1 MAPDP
6 KDHLHRYLRTAR
18 EAVLWKLDG
27 LSEYDV
33 RRPLTPTGTNLLG
46 LVKHLATTEQE
57 YFGACMGRSFGEEL
71 PWVAL
76 IESGEDPNADMV
88 ATPRESR
95 QDITSLYE
103 RVARFADT
111 VIGEL
116 PLDAPGV
123 VPWWPQERKYVTLH
137 LLLVHMIAETNRH
150 AGHADVL
157 REGLDG
163 TAGLRPGASNL
174 PEQDWAA
181 YRARVELAAR
191 EASGLT

>member
-57 YFGACMGRSFGEEL
+57 YFGACLGRAFGERL

-76 IESGEDPNADMV
+76 IESGADPNADMV

-95 QDITSLYE
+95 EDITGLYG

-111 VIGEL
+111 VITEL

-123 VPWWPQERKYVTLH
+123 VPWWPQERRYVTLH

-150 AGHADVL
+150 AGHADIL

-163 TAGLRPGASNL
+163 EAGLRRDVPNL

-181 YRARVELAAR
+181 YRARVERAAR
-191 EASGLT
+191 EASGQA